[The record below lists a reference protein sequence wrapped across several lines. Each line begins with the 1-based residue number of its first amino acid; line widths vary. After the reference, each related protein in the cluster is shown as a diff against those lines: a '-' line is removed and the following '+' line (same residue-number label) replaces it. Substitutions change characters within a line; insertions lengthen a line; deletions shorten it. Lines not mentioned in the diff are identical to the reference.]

1 MVMNRV
7 KIISWFVLI
16 LMIGSCES
24 EEECVGCNLNPKIS
38 IEFEPEFSLEIAD
51 SLFSGV
57 KTVIAE
63 LVDSLTAELT
73 TEQIAVIEEE
83 LISLRSDSISLS
95 DAYTLL
101 RSGMVKIHEILAPG
115 SIGLEQFADSLISE
129 FALPV
134 NMQSDTSTFYIS
146 YYEFID
152 TLQLVYERNVFQNL
166 DGVRMKITDIGVNEE
181 VSTFDSLRVRCGN
194 STCSNDQTTVYI
206 YY

>member
-1 MVMNRV
+1 MVMNRIR
-7 KIISWFVLI
+7 IISWFVLI
-16 LMIGSCES
+16 LMIGSCEP

-38 IEFEPEFSLEIAD
+38 IEFEPEFSLEITD

-57 KTVIAE
+57 KTEIAE

-73 TEQIAVIEEE
+73 TEQIAVFEEE

-101 RSGMVKIHEILAPG
+101 RSGKVQIHEILAPG